1 MVFALD
7 ELPLASLLDT
17 QGHIDASNF
26 PNLAWLAE
34 RSTWYRNATGTTQWT
49 RDAFPSMLTG
59 RWPSQP
65 LAAHYRNYP
74 YNLFSL
80 LGESYQLNVH
90 ESATRLCPPRDCGGA
105 DDGSGA
111 AQEGGGLAGAL

>member
-34 RSTWYRNATGTTQWT
+34 RSTWYRNATGTTQWI
-49 RDAFPSMLTG
+49 RDAFPSMLVAEPATDAADHG
-59 RWPSQP
+59 IS
-65 LAAHYRNYP
+65 LAPGTAAA
-74 YNLFSL
+74 S
-80 LGESYQLNVH
+80 
-90 ESATRLCPPRDCGGA
+90 SATATTSGSGGCRCSSRSPASTPPRSTTA
-105 DDGSGA
+105 T
-111 AQEGGGLAGAL
+111 

>member
-1 MVFALD
+1 VVFALD

-59 RWPSQP
+59 RWPASS
-65 LAAHYRNYP
+65 AAPASCWASWSRP
-74 YNLFSL
+74 
-80 LGESYQLNVH
+80 
-90 ESATRLCPPRDCGGA
+90 ATTSRSPAPTSSSR
-105 DDGSGA
+105 
-111 AQEGGGLAGAL
+111 